1 MLILHNRN
9 INLQSSLKIIMNKQ
23 NFNNIQ
29 VKHISNEI
37 WHIFDFLKSSAP
49 VEDLHIIL
57 FLLSGYKD
65 GLLDNLQH
73 EYNDLNNDLINCY
86 NRDRKYYNIVEVYS
100 SIIKYIPKQKLSEIL
115 FLFNRINKSELQEFF
130 PEIFDSL
137 LYRLSNAQ
145 GKNSGEF
152 IQPFEISRLIMNLA
166 ELNDNATI
174 YNPFAGLASFAT
186 FLHPNQRYYGQE
198 INHRTWALGSL
209 RLMAYNL
216 DHFEYKLEDSIENW
230 MTFGEFDL
238 IVSNPPFGV
247 KIPRHYTNGAN
258 SSIEMFLI
266 ESSLNK
272 LPKKGQLI
280 AVLPQSFLYTSVIN
294 EKRYRKYLVDNNFID
309 SIISLPSGILKHTS
323 IPVCI
328 VVFKKTPNN
337 INYIK
342 FIDASEFVSKSFDK
356 KGKILDDLRL
366 LDHIFLNDNNNY
378 VRYININEIQN
389 ESYNLNV
396 SRYFINDTFNG
407 IKVSEI
413 GHFISGTRSERDKT
427 IKIVKVKDLKDDIV
441 NYYLELDSVEYK
453 ESQIPNLRKI
463 EQDCLL
469 VAIRWKTLKPTF
481 FKFQGEPIY
490 ITNDIIAIKIDER
503 KVNINYLIN
512 ELHSEYVTEQLNKYR
527 IAGVI
532 PMIKREDLFNIKIE
546 LPSLE
551 EQNKKYYS
559 QADKYL
565 STKVEEFN
573 SVYNEQIINVNDE
586 NSFLRHQIAGSLK
599 NVRGAFNFIKRIIEE
614 QVKPQVPEL
623 DNLKANEKLETT
635 FSNYMSIIE
644 RDLMSMNKAVNK
656 VGDKIDLLD
665 LNIEYFDLL
674 LFIKEYVESLRIR
687 AKNLFTVTLDLD
699 ENAIT
704 QYGIS
709 AIQIQA
715 DKDIVRKM
723 LDNIIENAEKH
734 AFTNSINNGNKIKI
748 ELIYDF
754 EDFTVQIDFSNTGK
768 PLPENITHDSMIRKG
783 SSSGKNSGDGVGMW
797 FVNEVMKIHKGK
809 FEYTDETRLEGIDGE
824 YVTTIELTFPI
835 IPAI

>member
-1 MLILHNRN
+1 
-9 INLQSSLKIIMNKQ
+9 MNKQ

-37 WHIFDFLKSSAP
+37 WHIFDYLRSSIPA
-49 VEDLHIIL
+49 EDLHVLL

-65 GLLDNLQH
+65 GLFDTLQD
-73 EYNDLNNDLINCY
+73 EYIDLNNDLINYY
-86 NRDRKYYNIVEVYS
+86 NRNSKYYDIAEVYT
-100 SIIKYIPKQKLSEIL
+100 SIIRYIPRQKLSDIVL
-115 FLFNRINKSELQEFF
+115 LFNRINQNDLQEFF
-130 PEIFDSL
+130 PEVFDSI
-137 LYRLSNAQ
+137 LYRISSAQ
-145 GKNSGEF
+145 GKNTGEF

-166 ELNDNATI
+166 DLDNNATI

-186 FLHPNQRYYGQE
+186 FLNPSQRYYGQE

-209 RLMAYNL
+209 RLLAHNL
-216 DHFEYKLEDSIENW
+216 DHFDYKLEDSIENW
-230 MTFGEFDL
+230 MNFSEFDL
-238 IVSNPPFGV
+238 IVANPPFGI
-247 KIPRHYTNGAN
+247 KIPRHFTNGAN
-258 SSIEMFLI
+258 SSVEMFLI
-266 ESSLNK
+266 EKSLQQ

-280 AVLPQSFLYTSVIN
+280 AVLPQSFLYTANNN
-294 EKRYRKYLVDNNFID
+294 EKRYREHLVNNNLID
-309 SIISLPSGILKHTS
+309 TIISLPSGILKHTS

-328 VVFKKTPNN
+328 VIFRRFSIKQG
-337 INYIK
+337 YIK
-342 FIDASEFVSKSFDK
+342 FVDASEFAIKSLDK
-356 KGKILDDLRL
+356 KSKILDDLRL
-366 LDHIFLNDNNNY
+366 LDCIKVNNENDFIRNIDIFQIQDND
-378 VRYININEIQN
+378 
-389 ESYNLNV
+389 YNLKVN
-396 SRYFINDTFNG
+396 RYLIEDDFDG
-407 IKVSEI
+407 IKLSEI
-413 GHFISGTRSERDKT
+413 GKFISGTRSTRERIAKFV
-427 IKIVKVKDLKDDIV
+427 KIKDLKDDIV
-441 NYYLELDSVEYK
+441 NFYLESGTIDTK
-453 ESQIPNLRKI
+453 EIPINNVRKI

-469 VAIRWKTLKPTF
+469 VAVRWKTLKPTY
-481 FKFQGEPIY
+481 FKYQGEAIY
-490 ITNDIIAIKIDER
+490 ISNEIVAIKIDENR
-503 KVNINYLIN
+503 VNINYLIN
-512 ELHSEYVTEQLNKYR
+512 ELSSDYLKKQLDRYR
-527 IAGVI
+527 IASVI
-532 PMIKREDLFNIKIE
+532 PMIRKVDLFNLKIV

-551 EQNKKYYS
+551 EQNKKYYY
-559 QADKYL
+559 QAEKYI
-565 STKVEEFN
+565 SSRVEEFN
-573 SVYNEQIINVNDE
+573 TVFNEQVINTNDE

-635 FSNYMSIIE
+635 FANYMSIIE
-644 RDLMSMNKAVNK
+644 RDLISMNKAVNK

-687 AKNLFTVTLDLD
+687 AKNLFTVALDLD

-723 LDNIIENAEKH
+723 FDNIIENAEKH
-734 AFTNSINNGNKIKI
+734 AFTNSIDNGNKIRI

-768 PLPENITHDSMIRKG
+768 PLSKNITHDSMIRKG

-809 FEYTDETRLEGIDGE
+809 FEYTDETGPEGIDGE